1 MKVKLNG
8 FSLLSVVVDEW
19 NVLYFQQHLY
29 EVSGRRG
36 CWSCIIRTNGLCFVC
51 VFVRVSALLLMNRD
65 DQ

>member
-8 FSLLSVVVDEW
+8 FSLPSVVVDEW

-29 EVSGRRG
+29 VVSGRRG
-36 CWSCIIRTNGLCFVC
+36 CCIIRTNGLCFVC
-51 VFVRVSALLLMNRD
+51 VFVYVSALLLMNRD